1 MRPLASIPVRLAAIA
16 AAVVLC
22 AGAPAAQQV
31 FRSGV
36 DLVRLP
42 VVVSARDGTFLRGL
56 SREDFE
62 VYEDGRRQTVRF
74 FAEGA
79 NPDVPL
85 HAGLLLDVSES
96 MADDLDRSA
105 NAAVRFVEA
114 LEEARDVTLV
124 DFDDEVRLAEF
135 RPGQYLRLFER
146 IRNKEAQGATALFD
160 AIGMYLQRA
169 AAQEGQKVL
178 LIYTDGVDSTSRL
191 SFGKLLTML
200 REHDVLVYPIG
211 YLSRE
216 SRMAQPQMQLSEIA
230 RYSGGES
237 YFPNDPRELSEIYA
251 RILDEV
257 MSRYTLGYLSTN
269 PEPDG
274 KWRKIEVKV
283 SKDRAPKA
291 KVRTR
296 LGYFA
301 K

>member
-1 MRPLASIPVRLAAIA
+1 MGPLASIPVRLAA
-16 AAVVLC
+16 AAVGVALC
-22 AGAPAAQQV
+22 AGTPSAQQV

-42 VVVSARDGTFLRGL
+42 VVVSGRDGALVRGL
-56 SREDFE
+56 SRDDFE
-62 VYEDGRRQTVRF
+62 VYEDGRRQTVRY

-79 NPDVPL
+79 DPEVPL

-114 LEEARDVTLV
+114 LEEAEDITLV

-146 IRNKEAQGATALFD
+146 IRAKQAEGATALFD
-160 AIGMYLQRA
+160 AIGLYLQRA
-169 AAQEGQKVL
+169 EAQRGQKVL
-178 LIYTDGVDSTSRL
+178 LIYTDGVDSTSHL
-191 SFGKLLTML
+191 SFGRLLTML

-230 RYSGGES
+230 RYTGGAP
-237 YFPNDPRELSEIYA
+237 YFPTDPRELSEIYA

-269 PEPDG
+269 PKSDG
-274 KWRKIEVKV
+274 KWRKVEVKV
-283 SKDRAPKA
+283 SKDKAPKA

-296 LGYFA
+296 VGYFA